1 MHHGADAVDVLVLV
15 VAVDLD
21 KVTLSLA
28 LALALAGGLVGSE
41 VLGRVVVDVLHV
53 QGKVATDINGSVE
66 IAKGEGF
73 VVLIVR
79 VHEEWIITILEIRQ
93 CKTREKSGMWENQR
107 GITIIIWM
115 EVWEDGQF

>member
-15 VAVDLD
+15 VTVDLD
-21 KVTLSLA
+21 DVTLS

-53 QGKVATDINGSVE
+53 EGKVATDINGSVE
-66 IAKGEGF
+66 IAKGEGL

-79 VHEEWIITILEIRQ
+79 VHEEWIIRILEMKQ
-93 CKTREKSGMWENQR
+93 CKLGKRMRCGEN
-107 GITIIIWM
+107 
-115 EVWEDGQF
+115 

>member
-15 VAVDLD
+15 VAIDLD
-21 KVTLSLA
+21 EVTLSLA
-28 LALALAGGLVGSE
+28 LALARGLIRSE

-73 VVLIVR
+73 VVLIVG
-79 VHEEWIITILEIRQ
+79 VHEEWIITI
-93 CKTREKSGMWENQR
+93 WE
-107 GITIIIWM
+107 M
-115 EVWEDGQF
+115 K